1 VFTILGRIT
10 GTKIIIDFHNYGYTI
25 LNLNVKNRLVIWL
38 ATKYER
44 IFGRLAHYYLC
55 VCNSMKEDLKDN
67 WGIEYHFLFIF
78 NFIRATTVYDK
89 ANKNSFKPFNENEK
103 KKFYQK
109 MEKVIFKE
117 KFEAKFP

>member
-1 VFTILGRIT
+1 VPVLFVFTILGRIT

-44 IFGRLAHYYLC
+44 IFGRMAHYYLC
-55 VCNSMKEDLKDN
+55 VCNSMKEDLKEN
-67 WGIEYHFLFIF
+67 WGIE
-78 NFIRATTVYDK
+78 ATTVYDK

-103 KKFYQK
+103 KKFFEK
-109 MEKVIFKE
+109 MEKVIFEE
-117 KFEAKFP
+117 KFEANFP